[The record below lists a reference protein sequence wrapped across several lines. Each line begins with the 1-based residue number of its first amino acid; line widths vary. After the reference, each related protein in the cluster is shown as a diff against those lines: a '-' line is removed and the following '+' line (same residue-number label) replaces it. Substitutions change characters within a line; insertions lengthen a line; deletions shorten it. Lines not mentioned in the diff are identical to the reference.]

1 MKYQFPLDE
10 VLTFELDHWQRD
22 DAESA
27 KNLMKFVKIS
37 S

>member
-10 VLTFELDHWQRD
+10 VPTFELDHRKRD
-22 DAESA
+22 SA
-27 KNLMKFVKIS
+27 DSIKNLMKFVKIS